1 MKLSTRS
8 RYGARLMIELARNY
22 GKGPMSIAEI
32 SRKQRIPLKYL
43 EQIIIPLKRAKLVAS
58 VRGPRG
64 GHMLSAPPGR
74 ISLWDILFLLE
85 SKSSLVDCLAE
96 GGTCEH
102 ISYCPVRPVWHQ
114 ALEAMTKVLKKTTLQ
129 KILESHDKARP
140 DFPLVQTHGQPSRL
154 L

>member
-8 RYGARLMIELARNY
+8 RYGARLMVELAMNY

-43 EQIIIPLKRAKLVAS
+43 EQIIIPLKKAKMVTS

-64 GHMLSAPPGR
+64 GHMLSAPPSK

-85 SKSSLVDCLAE
+85 SKSSLMDCLADE
-96 GGTCEH
+96 TACEH
-102 ISYCPVRPVWHQ
+102 IRTCPVRPVWKQ
-114 ALEAMTKVLKKTTLQ
+114 ALAAMTKVLKKTSLQ
-129 KILESHDKARP
+129 SVLDSHSEAQQGFQVIQGLGASVR
-140 DFPLVQTHGQPSRL
+140 
-154 L
+154 

>member
-8 RYGARLMIELARNY
+8 RYGARLMVELAMNY

-43 EQIIIPLKRAKLVAS
+43 EQIIIPLKRAKLVTS

-64 GHMLSAPPGR
+64 GHLLSAPPSR

-85 SKSSLVDCLAE
+85 SKSSLVDCLVDE
-96 GGTCEH
+96 DTCEH
-102 ISYCPVRPVWHQ
+102 VKTCPVRPVWYQ
-114 ALEAMTKVLKKTTLQ
+114 ALKAMTKVLKKTSLQ
-129 KILESHDKARP
+129 NVLDSHDKTRQ
-140 DFPLVQTHGQPSRL
+140 DFPVIREERASVR
-154 L
+154 